1 MASTFYEVLGVSR
14 FASDADIKKAFK
26 ELAKKYHPDKHPG
39 EKFYEEHFKKINEAY
54 QTLSN
59 PQARQRYDLRI
70 NYTQSTPPP
79 NQQQYRRAANQQR
92 PASQAQ
98 APYTNYKKPQAS
110 RSASSQKKLNNYYVY
125 MGIGAFVF
133 IIGCAWFYNFMN
145 AYASNEYYTEG
156 LKEEQKGNNVEAMG
170 YFFSSLEKDLENPKV
185 NEKVGDIY
193 SKLAHN
199 NSIELFYFDLELQKK
214 AVDASLDEES
224 ADLYRKM
231 KSIDSLAAMYYNR
244 AFENYESD
252 EDKRR
257 VGLKRIRTDIKIGN
271 FREAMVAASQI
282 NNYPD
287 AKRDDSVLYYQAE
300 INFQMKN
307 YTEARRQYMSF
318 YGLHHK
324 SSDALIRSALCHYNE
339 SNEDFAI
346 GQLNKVIAQFP
357 DKGEAYYFKGE
368 IARRNQDSIS
378 SCTLFYKADSL
389 NVLAAKAAVYKYC
402 EN

>member
-79 NQQQYRRAANQQR
+79 RQQYNQSANQQQ
-92 PASQAQ
+92 PTAQ
-98 APYTNYKKPQAS
+98 KQTTYSNYKKPQGN
-110 RSASSQKKLNNYYVY
+110 RSSASQKKLNKYYVY
-125 MGIGAFVF
+125 IGVGAFVF
-133 IIGCAWFYNFMN
+133 ILASAWFYNFMN
-145 AYASNEYYTEG
+145 EYASKEYYAEG
-156 LKEEQKGNNVEAMG
+156 LKEEKKGNNVEAMG
-170 YFFSSLEKDLENPKV
+170 YFFSSLEKDLYNPKV

-214 AVDASLDEES
+214 DIDASLDEES
-224 ADLYRKM
+224 AELYKKM

-282 NNYPD
+282 INYPD

-318 YGLHHK
+318 YGLHQK
-324 SSDALIRSALCHYNE
+324 SSDALTRAALCHYNE
-339 SNEDFAI
+339 GNEDLAI
-346 GQLNKVIAQFP
+346 GQLNKNIAQFP
-357 DKGEAYYFKGE
+357 EKGEAYYFKGE

-378 SCTLFYKADSL
+378 SCILFYKADSL
-389 NVLAAKAAVYKYC
+389 NVLAAKPAIYKYC